1 MADYENPQIPE
12 GINVSP
18 ENPLKEFAVL
28 AGGISLAIIAVVTV
42 LSLLAGYLAQ
52 YVPFAQEKALLSHLD
67 IGWLKND
74 YKPNG
79 PREEY
84 LQALADRLSTAM
96 EMPPDIQVSVHYDDD
111 PTINAMAT
119 LGGHIVVYQGLI
131 DTLPNENALAMV
143 VAHEMAHIRHR
154 HPIVAMG
161 RGFAV
166 MLALSSLA
174 GVGDGMMQQWVGS
187 MGMLSVL
194 TFSRAQE
201 EEADADAIRAVYRSY
216 GHVGGAAAF
225 FEYIDEHASALE
237 MPQILSTHPD
247 HAARIERIRKFE
259 REHPGNSTPV
269 LLPLPD
275 YLKSSRNDCAPE
287 PDKKP

>member
-28 AGGISLAIIAVVTV
+28 ASGISLAIIAVVTV
-42 LSLLAGYLAQ
+42 LSLLAGHLAQ

-67 IGWLKND
+67 IGWLKSD
-74 YKPNG
+74 HKPQDA
-79 PREEY
+79 REQY

-96 EMPPDIQVSVHYDDD
+96 DMPPDIQVSVHYDDD

-201 EEADADAIRAVYRSY
+201 EEADADAIQAVYRTY

-225 FEYIDEHASALE
+225 FEYIDEHASALK

-247 HAARIERIRKFE
+247 HAARIARIRNFE
-259 REHPGNSTPV
+259 REHPGNASPV
-269 LLPLPD
+269 LQPLPD
-275 YLKSSRNDCAPE
+275 FLKSTEEGCAPE
-287 PDKKP
+287 ADKKP

>member
-12 GINVSP
+12 GINISP
-18 ENPLKEFAVL
+18 ESPLKEFAVL
-28 AGGISLAIIAVVTV
+28 ASGISLAIVVIV
-42 LSLLAGYLAQ
+42 VALSLLAGYLVR
-52 YVPFAQEKALLSHLD
+52 YIPFAQEKALLSH
-67 IGWLKND
+67 INVGWLKAD
-74 YKPNG
+74 HKASG
-79 PREEY
+79 PKERY

-96 EMPPDIQVSVHYDDD
+96 EMPADIQVSVHYDND

-201 EEADADAIRAVYRSY
+201 EEADADAIQAVYRTY
-216 GHVGGAAAF
+216 GHVSGAAAF
-225 FEYIDEHASALE
+225 FEYIAKRSSLN

-247 HAARIERIRKFE
+247 HAARIERIRRFE
-259 REHPGNSTPV
+259 REHPGTDSP

-275 YLKSSRNDCAPE
+275 YLKDKDE
-287 PDKKP
+287 PKGDEE